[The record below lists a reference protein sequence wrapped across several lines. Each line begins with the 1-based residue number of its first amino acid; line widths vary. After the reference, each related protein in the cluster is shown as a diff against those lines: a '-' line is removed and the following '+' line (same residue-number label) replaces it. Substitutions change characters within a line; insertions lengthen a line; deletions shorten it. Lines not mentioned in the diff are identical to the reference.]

1 MGQDQDRVGS
11 RPAVTEW
18 PLDSGVDTELGSER
32 IVNMAALDS
41 LLAEARSQD
50 LIQPLGAF
58 EVHCHHCH
66 ARLSGTGDCATCGMI
81 GRTEAE
87 LVRRAEGDSAGITRL
102 LEISIARRKSY
113 EPGAK
118 SSTR

>member
-1 MGQDQDRVGS
+1 MDDGRRRHAEVAPKG
-11 RPAVTEW
+11 T
-18 PLDSGVDTELGSER
+18 L
-32 IVNMAALDS
+32 NMAAALDT

-66 ARLSGTGDCATCGMI
+66 ARLSGTGDCTTCGMI

-87 LVRRAEGDSAGITRL
+87 LMRRATGDSAGIERL
-102 LEISIARRKSY
+102 LEISIARRKNY
-113 EPGAK
+113 EPGTKAK
-118 SSTR
+118 AK

>member
-1 MGQDQDRVGS
+1 M
-11 RPAVTEW
+11 A
-18 PLDSGVDTELGSER
+18 
-32 IVNMAALDS
+32 AALDT

-87 LVRRAEGDSAGITRL
+87 LVRRAEGDSAGIARL